1 MSGYDPSLV
10 RNLLAAGERGH
21 VGYSR
26 PRGSTRDP
34 HARGQA
40 VHAARWTEAGARM
53 RRLELL
59 REAMKRWLVDWEL
72 LVSFVAMAAL
82 LVALGVLGLL
92 ASA

>member
-1 MSGYDPSLV
+1 MSGYAPPLAH
-10 RNLLAAGERGH
+10 NLLAGGGRGH

-26 PRGSTRDP
+26 LRGSRRDL

-53 RRLELL
+53 RRLERL
-59 REAMKRWLVDWEL
+59 REVMKRWLVDWEL